1 MPLITTISELKK
13 YINIDANMRWAS
25 IEPYV
30 KEAEQLYIVPLLG
43 KAFYDQY
50 LPLYTASV
58 APSPT
63 PLSADNAALLPYI
76 QRTLAF
82 YTQLKAIPQLAT
94 SFGDLGLRQHL
105 SENST
110 TAAIKVEDRLLLNA
124 LVSGDT
130 HADALLT
137 FLEENATVSKY
148 GLWFSSA
155 ANTRMSGLIVYGTGI
170 AQKHI
175 DISNSR
181 RMFLQLLPYIKKIEE
196 KYVPKLV
203 GADQYDEL
211 VTQLQTGGAGIPT
224 AANLALIE
232 KIEPIIAKRVLFMRL
247 PYLRVSIAH
256 DGLWL
261 YSGAN
266 EVRSKDF
273 LATDTLIKTLRL
285 ELSTGDLGYEKDE
298 EELQQFI
305 NDNIDDYPLI
315 EASSV
320 YTVQPDPKELN
331 WQPLND
337 PNNNHFAV

>member
-1 MPLITTISELKK
+1 MPLITTIAELKK
-13 YINIDANMRWAS
+13 YIAIDANMRWAS
-25 IEPYV
+25 MEPFV
-30 KEAEQLYIVPLLG
+30 KEAEQLYLVPLLG
-43 KAFYDQY
+43 KAFYDEY
-50 LPLYTASV
+50 LPLYAASV
-58 APSPT
+58 QTVAPVA
-63 PLSADNAALLPYI
+63 LSADNAALLPYI

-82 YTQLKAIPQLAT
+82 YAQLKAIPQLAT
-94 SFGDLGLRQHL
+94 SFGDMGVRQHL
-105 SENST
+105 SDK
-110 TAAIKVEDRLLLNA
+110 TATASIKVEDRLLLNA

-130 HADALLT
+130 HADALLE
-137 FLEENATVSKY
+137 FLEENATDANDY
-148 GLWFSSA
+148 AIWFASP
-155 ANTRMSGLIVYGTGI
+155 ANVKASGLLVNKTAI

-181 RMFLQLLPYIKKIEE
+181 RMFLQLLPYIKKIEA

-211 VTQLQTGGAGIPT
+211 LTQL
-224 AANLALIE
+224 AANTLSAENEALIE
-232 KIEPIIAKRVLFMRL
+232 LIEPIIAKRVLFMRL
-247 PYLRVSIAH
+247 PYLRVSVAH

-285 ELSTGDLGYEKDE
+285 ELSTGELGYEKDE

-305 NDNIDDYPLI
+305 NDNIADYSLI
-315 EASSV
+315 EATTV
-320 YTVQPDPKELN
+320 YTTQPDPNTLN

-337 PNNNHFAV
+337 PDNNHFVV